1 MIDSDAEELAGCL
14 KSPYRDRVTVGRQ
27 RNYKLQACVYACV
40 CMCVRVCMRVHVC
53 VCVCSVRVLCVGRR
67 GGGGLEG

>member
-1 MIDSDAEELAGCL
+1 MCVSLCSVHLSI
-14 KSPYRDRVTVGRQ
+14 T
-27 RNYKLQACVYACV
+27 CVYMHV
-40 CMCVRVCMRVHVC
+40 CMCVCMRVYVCMHVRACVYVC